1 MDELCGKDRPGRD
14 ELRLRILTPPRNSR
28 VDGLIPPHVDRK
40 SNESSFFAPA
50 RPGADPLARLETSPV
65 CLSWPFLLS
74 SLLASSSGAGAAER
88 GGAWKKMSGPSPLD
102 PYAALEL
109 KPGASDEEVKAAFR
123 RLAHVYHPDKASSA
137 AGRAEARFNFNRI
150 TAARNRLLGDG
161 GPGGQTRGWTAHNT
175 GMSAAHM
182 GNARR
187 AGRISNAA
195 FAAVLALPLCLIGV
209 VSNWAFPSE
218 QSRLVA
224 GTGVGGGEGHM
235 GRVNGFLEP
244 PVNPWLRDDVVEEG
258 RRRGMHRKSVYE
270 RVGARMF
277 SLAGGGKESAAADA
291 TRGG

>member
-1 MDELCGKDRPGRD
+1 M
-14 ELRLRILTPPRNSR
+14 
-28 VDGLIPPHVDRK
+28 
-40 SNESSFFAPA
+40 
-50 RPGADPLARLETSPV
+50 
-65 CLSWPFLLS
+65 
-74 SLLASSSGAGAAER
+74 
-88 GGAWKKMSGPSPLD
+88 GPSTPNID

-123 RLAHVYHPDKASSA
+123 RLAHVHHPDKASSG
-137 AGRAEARFNFNRI
+137 AGKAEARFAFNRI

-161 GPGGQTRGWTAHNT
+161 NATRGWSNSHNT
-175 GMSAAHM
+175 GMGSAAGHM
-182 GNARR
+182 GNVRR
-187 AGRISNAA
+187 AGKISNTA